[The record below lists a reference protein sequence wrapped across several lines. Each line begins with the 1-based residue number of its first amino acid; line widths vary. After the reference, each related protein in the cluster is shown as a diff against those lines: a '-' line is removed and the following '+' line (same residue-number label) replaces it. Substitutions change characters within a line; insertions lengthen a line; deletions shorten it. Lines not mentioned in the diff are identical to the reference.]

1 MRTLGLIKK
10 ILMLEKYTR
19 KTSLKTESWVVREAM
34 RRKQP
39 WLQTPKPEV
48 QKKANSV
55 SEKQTDRQTATL

>member
-1 MRTLGLIKK
+1 MGLIKK

>member
-1 MRTLGLIKK
+1 M
-10 ILMLEKYTR
+10 ILMLDNYTR

-55 SEKQTDRQTATL
+55 SEKQTDRQTANL